1 MGLEIR
7 FVEDVTDTLTAVA
20 GGQGEI
26 VDEIEDRVFE
36 DRLLRETE
44 DLAVC
49 AACWRACGATSAPTA
64 LSDVDRFDL
73 PNLARVF
80 RNGAVA

>member
-1 MGLEIR
+1 MGLVIR

-20 GGQGEI
+20 AGQG
-26 VDEIEDRVFE
+26 EIEDRVFKGRFLRE
-36 DRLLRETE
+36 SEELGRVRRLLARLRR
-44 DLAVC
+44 DLSAHRPV
-49 AACWRACGATSAPTA
+49 RCGP
-64 LSDVDRFDL
+64 VRL